1 MAKKHPLS
9 VVRLFDGLN
18 DKQLA
23 AIEAVGEY
31 RDFTDGDTIF
41 TEGDPGTHMYAV
53 INGRV
58 QLEVALSGTSEQVP
72 VHVSATGS
80 VFGEFV
86 LFEKEPRSAS
96 ARALKSVHA
105 FAATAEELDRVFS
118 TEPGVGYVVM
128 KNLCRIQVE
137 RMRKTTSELRAS
149 LVW

>member
-9 VVRLFDGLN
+9 IVRLFEGLS

-31 RDFTDGDTIF
+31 RDYVDGDTIF
-41 TEGDPGTHMYAV
+41 SEGDAGSHMYAV
-53 INGRV
+53 LEGRV
-58 QLEVALSGTSEQVP
+58 QLEVALGNTAEQVP

-86 LFEKEPRSAS
+86 LFEDEPRSAS

-105 FAATAEELDRVFS
+105 FAATAEDLEKVF
-118 TEPGVGYVVM
+118 GVESAAGYKVM
-128 KNLCRIQVE
+128 KNLCRIQVD

-149 LVW
+149 LIW